1 MENFVLTSGRY
12 LLEVFEMTDSE
23 GMIIYA
29 AQYPN
34 LDTAKADFEGIKAL
48 HHADFIGQ
56 YDAALFTKEEGGK
69 VKIIDTDETA
79 RAHGATGG
87 AIAGA
92 VIGIIFPPSI
102 LGLAAG
108 GGVIGAI
115 IGHVH
120 KGMPRKDIKE
130 IGDTLD
136 DGEAGIILVGEATIE
151 EGLDKL
157 LKQAAKVMKSQ
168 IQADADEMK
177 RELDA
182 ATKS

>member
-1 MENFVLTSGRY
+1 MAE
-12 LLEVFEMTDSE
+12 SE
-23 GMIIYA
+23 GMIVYA
-29 AQYPN
+29 GQYRD
-34 LDTAKADFEGIKAL
+34 LDTAKADFEGIKEL

-92 VIGIIFPPSI
+92 VLGILFPPSI

-108 GGVIGAI
+108 GGVIGAV

-136 DGEAGIILVGEATIE
+136 EGEAGIILVGEATIE
-151 EGLDKL
+151 EGLDKM
-157 LKQAAKVMKSQ
+157 LKQAAKVTKSL

-177 RELDA
+177 KAVDA
-182 ATKS
+182 AVNA